1 MPAYAVA
8 HLRNVRIG
16 PEIVEYLQQIDATLE
31 PFGGHFIIHGGSV
44 NLLEGDWSG
53 DLIVIAFRDRETADA
68 WYVSGAYQAILKL
81 RTNNAEGDTFIIQGV
96 SHGHRASDVL
106 APPAPGTV

>member
-31 PFGGHFIIHGGSV
+31 PFGGHFVIHGGPV
-44 NLLEGDWSG
+44 DLLEGDWSG
-53 DLIVIAFRDRETADA
+53 DLIVIAFKDRETAHA
-68 WYVSGAYQAILKL
+68 WYTSATYQAILKL
-81 RTNNAEGDTFIIQGV
+81 RTDNAEGDTFIIQGV
-96 SHGHRASDVL
+96 PNGHRASDVL
-106 APPAPGTV
+106 ATLAPKTA